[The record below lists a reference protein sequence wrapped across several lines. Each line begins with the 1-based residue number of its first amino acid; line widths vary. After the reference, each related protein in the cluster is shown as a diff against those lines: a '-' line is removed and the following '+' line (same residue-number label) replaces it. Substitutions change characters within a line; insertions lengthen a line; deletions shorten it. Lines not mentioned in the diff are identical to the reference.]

1 MLNLSPTTQED
12 IKQITEWLNAD
23 PWHKDDP
30 RNIPELMTTGN
41 GLLSFCLRD
50 DEGPLVYIKLTEEGN
65 YVRIAMQFA
74 PEGVV
79 SKRRLVIGLVDAGIP
94 AMKLFAEQRG
104 YRGLIFESV
113 NPSLIAFGKKQG
125 FNDEGNNDYSMIFGE
140 QIHV

>member
-50 DEGPLVYIKLTEEGN
+50 DEGTLAYFKLTEKGEMCE
-65 YVRIAMQFA
+65 IAIQFA
-74 PEGVV
+74 PEEVV
-79 SKRRLVIGLVDAGIP
+79 SKRRLVVGLIEVGIP
-94 AMKLFAEQRG
+94 AMKIFAEQRG
-104 YRGLIFESV
+104 YKGLVFESV

-125 FNDEGNNDYSMIFGE
+125 FESVGNDDYALVFGE
-140 QIHV
+140 